1 MRISP
6 LCATALILSLAC
18 SDSPTQPAA
27 CATAGSVNVTVTTG
41 ATLSFDWSPRCAVAL
56 VLVEADAS
64 DQWSLSVPDLDETA
78 TESSNL
84 ITPPVLYGESRAG
97 LESSE
102 ATPLVAGLTYE
113 VILWKFVAPNST
125 VQCQERFGNACLL
138 AVKEFTR

>member
-6 LCATALILSLAC
+6 LFATALTVSLAC
-18 SDSPTQPAA
+18 SDSPTEPSA

-41 ATLSFDWSPRCAVAL
+41 ANLSFDWSPRCAVAL

-64 DQWSLSVPDLDETA
+64 DQWSLSVPDLDETS
-78 TESSNL
+78 TEASNI
-84 ITPPVLYGESRAG
+84 ITPPVAYGETRVG

-113 VILWKFVAPNST
+113 VILWKLVAPNST
-125 VQCQERFGNACLL
+125 VQCQQRFGNACML
-138 AVKEFTR
+138 AVHPFVR